1 MDTRH
6 MRYFVALAETL
17 HFGQAAARMNM
28 SQPPFSR
35 QIAAIEKTLGVRL
48 FERNSRN
55 VVLTSAGKHFLT
67 DCRAVLAGF
76 EAACRDVQLV
86 ASGAKGELKLGFT
99 MYAAQT
105 IVPKLVRLL
114 SDAAPDLRLVLE
126 ERLPTDIDELLVEG
140 RLDAAVTLGNP
151 TAPHLQTRFLARDR
165 LRLIVHADHSLASAE
180 QLGPQALASERL
192 IAAPASVVPTLRSA
206 IGAYYAASG
215 IVPHFSLEP
224 RLQHT
229 IIRLVGEGLGVALIP
244 ETLCNDLGEAVVS
257 RPLIDP
263 PEFDIVLCAPVASRN
278 PAVGRLFDLVKR
290 LTF

>member
-48 FERNSRN
+48 VERNSRN
-55 VVLTSAGKHFLT
+55 VTLTAAGRHFLN
-67 DCRAVLAGF
+67 DCRSVLAGF
-76 EAACRDVQLV
+76 ETACRDVQLV
-86 ASGAKGELKLGFT
+86 ASGVKGELRLGFT
-99 MYAAQT
+99 MYAAQV
-105 IVPKLVRLL
+105 IVPRLVRLF
-114 SDAAPDLRLVLE
+114 SDSVPEVRLVLE

-151 TAPHLQTRFLARDR
+151 AAPHLQSLFLARDV
-165 LRLIVHADHSLASAE
+165 LRLIVPWDHHLTGLE
-180 QLGPQALASERL
+180 IVGPKDLDGEKL

-206 IGAYYAASG
+206 IGAYCAAGG
-215 IVPHFSLEP
+215 IVPHFALEP

-229 IIRLVGEGLGVALIP
+229 IIRLVGEGLGVGLIP
-244 ETLCNDLGEAVVS
+244 QSLCGDLGENVVS

-263 PEFDIVLCAPVASRN
+263 PEFDIVLCAPTATKN
-278 PAVGRLFDLVKR
+278 PAVLRIFEAAGRLF
-290 LTF
+290 T

>member
-17 HFGQAAARMNM
+17 HFGQAATRMNM

-55 VVLTSAGKHFLT
+55 VVLTAAGKHFLN
-67 DCRAVLAGF
+67 DCRSVLAGF

-99 MYAAQT
+99 MYAAQG

-114 SDAAPDLRLVLE
+114 SDDAPDVRLVLE
-126 ERLPTDIDELLVEG
+126 ERLPSDIDELLLEA

-151 TAPHLQTRFLARDR
+151 TAPHLQARLLARDR
-165 LRLIVHADHSLASAE
+165 LRLIVHADHPLASAE
-180 QLGPQALASERL
+180 QVGAKALASERL

-206 IGAYYAASG
+206 IAAYCAAGG
-215 IVPHFSLEP
+215 IFPHFALEP

-244 ETLCNDLGEAVVS
+244 QSLCSDLGETIVS

-263 PEFDIVLCAPVASRN
+263 PEFDVVLCAPAASRN
-278 PAVGRLFDLVKR
+278 PAVGRLFDLVKQ
-290 LTF
+290 LSF